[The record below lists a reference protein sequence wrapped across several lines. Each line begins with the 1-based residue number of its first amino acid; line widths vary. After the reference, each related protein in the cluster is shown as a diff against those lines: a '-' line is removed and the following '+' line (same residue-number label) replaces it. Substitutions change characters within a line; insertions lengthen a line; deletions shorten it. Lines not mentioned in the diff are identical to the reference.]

1 MPSTEIELRP
11 GVLRWARMRA
21 DFDEE
26 TLASKMG
33 VKPERVLD
41 WEETGRIT
49 ILQVQKLSRSTYTPE
64 GLLYLD
70 EPWDDRLP
78 IEDLRTPDGQPVWG
92 PSPNLLDT
100 VYLMQERQEWMREE
114 RVLEE
119 GEPLRFVRSVA
130 ISAAPEE
137 AASGIR
143 EVLGVESDWASDR
156 PSWTDALAF
165 LRNRAEQAGV
175 LVFFNGVVGNST
187 RRKLDR
193 EEFQGFALVDEY
205 APLVFVNA
213 ADYKSAQMFTLAH
226 ELAHI
231 FVGQE
236 GLSRFEELE
245 PPDRSVEIACNRI
258 AAEFLVAENSLR
270 AFWSSREIGAGSF
283 QAVAR
288 EFKVSEVV
296 GARRALD
303 LGLISRDAYFVF
315 YREYA
320 ARERNT
326 TADQSGGNFWNTQN
340 IRLGGEF
347 SRAIASAVQESR
359 LLYRD
364 AYRLTGLKGKTFDE
378 FMRRTRERPQ

>member
-26 TLASKMG
+26 TLARKMG

-78 IEDLRTPDGQPVWG
+78 IADLRTPDGQPVWG

-165 LRNRAEQAGV
+165 LRNRAEEAGV

-320 ARERNT
+320 ARERNA

-340 IRLGGEF
+340 IRLGGVQPRDSE
-347 SRAIASAVQESR
+347 RSAGEPAA
-359 LLYRD
+359 L
-364 AYRLTGLKGKTFDE
+364 
-378 FMRRTRERPQ
+378 P